1 MKKTIY
7 LLLVF
12 SISQNSF
19 SQDIKSVEKSIFSV
33 QTGILGFWTSN
44 EARLT
49 NSIALHSEIGLE
61 AGFFGGEMRSR
72 NTFLLAPVIT
82 LEPRWY
88 YNLEKRASKSKNVKN
103 NGASFVT
110 ASINYYP
117 DGFVISNNSN
127 VIVYDQVAIIPKW
140 GMRRNIGN
148 SNFNYELGAGLG
160 YRKIFLK
167 KYGYAENKSE
177 ATLDLHIRIGYTF

>member
-1 MKKTIY
+1 MKKIIY

-12 SISQNSF
+12 SMSKNTF
-19 SQDIKSVEKSIFSV
+19 SQDIKSVEKSIFSLH
-33 QTGILGFWTSN
+33 TGILGFWASN

-61 AGFFGGEMRSR
+61 AGFSGGEIRSR

-82 LEPRWY
+82 IEPRWY
-88 YNLEKRASKSKNVKN
+88 YNLEKRASKNKNIKN

-117 DGFVISNNSN
+117 DWFVISNNSN
-127 VIVYDQVAIIPKW
+127 VIVYDQISIIPKW
-140 GMRRNIGN
+140 GIRRNIAE
-148 SNFNYELGAGLG
+148 SKFNYELGVGLG
-160 YRKIFLK
+160 
-167 KYGYAENKSE
+167 
-177 ATLDLHIRIGYTF
+177 